1 MLTDYYDI
9 LQVPPQATPQEIKQA
24 YRRLA
29 MVYHPDKTKND
40 PYAEVK
46 YAEIREAYEV
56 LSNPA
61 KKEAYLQ
68 ERWYDQSIGRK
79 RKAEAIT
86 PVSILKLSLELEKYV
101 SSLDVHRMNKEGLYD
116 YINELLSSATIEK
129 LNQYNETAIT
139 QQIINTILMTMK
151 PLPLNFAITLSTK
164 LEKLAN
170 HDETS
175 LRQIKSSL
183 RQQQKRFLWRR
194 YQVFLILVITVLI
207 CLLIFFTSK

>member
-1 MLTDYYDI
+1 MKDYYDI
-9 LQVPPQATPQEIKQA
+9 LQVAPHATLLEIKQA

-29 MVYHPDKTKND
+29 MIYHPDKTKND
-40 PYAEVK
+40 PHAGAK
-46 YAEIREAYEV
+46 YEQIREAYEV
-56 LSNPA
+56 LSNPR

-68 ERWYDQSIGRK
+68 ERWYDQRIGGK
-79 RKAEAIT
+79 RKAEMVT

-101 SSLDVHRMNKEGLYD
+101 SSLDVHRMNKEGLYN
-116 YINELLSSATIEK
+116 YIDELLSNDTIEK
-129 LNQYNETAIT
+129 LHHYNEAAIT
-139 QQIINTILMTMK
+139 QQIINTILMAMK

-175 LRQIKSSL
+175 LQRIKSSL
-183 RQQQKRFLWRR
+183 RQYQKTFLWKR
-194 YQVFLILVITVLI
+194 YQVFLIIVITVLI

>member
-1 MLTDYYDI
+1 MLKDYYDI
-9 LQVPPQATPQEIKQA
+9 LEVAPHATLQEIKQA

-29 MVYHPDKTKND
+29 MMYHPDKTKND
-40 PYAEVK
+40 PYTAAK
-46 YAEIREAYEV
+46 YEEIREAYEV
-56 LSNPA
+56 LSNPT

-68 ERWYDQSIGRK
+68 GRWYDQSIGRK

-116 YINELLSSATIEK
+116 YINELLSSDTIEK
-129 LNQYNETAIT
+129 LNSYNETPIT
-139 QQIINTILMTMK
+139 RQIINTTLIAMK
-151 PLPLNFAITLSTK
+151 PLPLNFATTLSAK

-175 LRQIKSSL
+175 VQRIKGSL
-183 RQQQKRFLWRR
+183 RQHQKNSLWKR
-194 YQVFLILVITVLI
+194 YQVVLIIVVTVLI

>member
-1 MLTDYYDI
+1 MLKDYYEI
-9 LQVPPQATPQEIKQA
+9 LQVPSHATFQEIKQA

-29 MVYHPDKTKND
+29 MIYHPDKTKGD
-40 PYAEVK
+40 PYAGAK
-46 YAEIREAYEV
+46 YEEIREAYEV

-61 KKEAYLQ
+61 KREAYLQ

-86 PVSILKLSLELEKYV
+86 PVSILKLSLELERYV
-101 SSLDVHRMNKEGLYD
+101 SSLDVNRMNKQGLYE
-116 YINELLSSATIEK
+116 YINELLSSDTMEK
-129 LNQYNETAIT
+129 LNSYNETAIT
-139 QQIINTILMTMK
+139 QQIINTILMAMK
-151 PLPLNFAITLSTK
+151 PLPLNFAITLSIK

-175 LRQIKSSL
+175 LQRIKSSL
-183 RQQQKRFLWRR
+183 RQHQKRFLWKR
-194 YQVFLILVITVLI
+194 YQVFLIIVITALI

>member
-1 MLTDYYDI
+1 MLKDYYDI
-9 LQVPPQATPQEIKQA
+9 LKVAPHATLQEIKQA

-29 MVYHPDKTKND
+29 MMYHPDKTKND
-40 PYAEVK
+40 PYAGAK
-46 YAEIREAYEV
+46 YEEIREAYEV
-56 LSNPA
+56 LSNPG

-79 RKAEAIT
+79 RKVVDIT

-101 SSLDVHRMNKEGLYD
+101 SSLDVHRMNKEGLYNH
-116 YINELLSSATIEK
+116 INELISSDTIEK
-129 LNQYNETAIT
+129 LHHYNETAIT
-139 QQIINTILMTMK
+139 QQIINTILMAMK

-175 LRQIKSSL
+175 LQRIQSSL
-183 RQQQKRFLWRR
+183 RQHQKTFLWKR
-194 YQVFLILVITVLI
+194 YQVFLIIVITVLI

>member
-9 LQVPPQATPQEIKQA
+9 LQVPPHATPQEIKQA

-29 MVYHPDKTKND
+29 MLYHPDKTKND

-116 YINELLSSATIEK
+116 YINELLSPHTIEK

-139 QQIINTILMTMK
+139 KQIINTILIAMK

-170 HDETS
+170 NDETS
-175 LRQIKSSL
+175 LERIKNSL
-183 RQQQKRFLWRR
+183 RQHRKSFLWKR
-194 YQVFLILVITVLI
+194 YKVVLIIVITALI

>member
-1 MLTDYYDI
+1 MLKDYYDI
-9 LQVPPQATPQEIKQA
+9 LQVPSHATLQEIKQA

-29 MVYHPDKTKND
+29 MIYHPDKTKND
-40 PYAEVK
+40 PYAGAK
-46 YAEIREAYEV
+46 YGEIREAYEV
-56 LSNPA
+56 LSNA
-61 KKEAYLQ
+61 GKREAYLQ

-79 RKAEAIT
+79 RKMEANT

-116 YINELLSSATIEK
+116 YINELLSSNTIEK
-129 LNQYNETAIT
+129 LNSYNETAIT
-139 QQIINTILMTMK
+139 QQIINTILIAMK

-170 HDETS
+170 GDETS
-175 LRQIKSSL
+175 LERIKSSL
-183 RQQQKRFLWRR
+183 RQHQKSFLWKR
-194 YQVFLILVITVLI
+194 YQIFLILVITALI